1 MCQQDT
7 GDVFEHE
14 KGIGLGKLIDTSEAS
29 GFLSCTGVCCPPLQ
43 LCMYT
48 MNVESTSLINGR

>member
-14 KGIGLGKLIDTSEAS
+14 KGIGLGKLIDASEAC
-29 GFLSCTGVCCPPLQ
+29 GFF
-43 LCMYT
+43 
-48 MNVESTSLINGR
+48 

>member
-14 KGIGLGKLIDTSEAS
+14 KGIGLGKLIDANEAS
-29 GFLSCTGVCCPPLQ
+29 GFFLSCTGVCCP
-43 LCMYT
+43 
-48 MNVESTSLINGR
+48 SL